1 MRDDIIRRLGLIH
14 FEQNGTFIL
23 LARGSGWRFNSH
35 MRKAKSQ
42 FTRNPKRETD
52 VSKLGTLFRSPRRK
66 GFTLIELLIVIGII
80 GVLIGVAVPVYK
92 SSIRKANE
100 AAAVTTLSAIRV
112 AQAKYVVD
120 HKGQYGTFRE
130 LFEEG
135 YLDKR
140 FNYEQPHERGY
151 VFVITLIPKSEDK
164 AAAFSVNANP
174 EQSQGIGATG
184 KNFYYLDA
192 DSGICFSKLGP
203 ATAADE
209 TL

>member
-1 MRDDIIRRLGLIH
+1 MRR
-14 FEQNGTFIL
+14 
-23 LARGSGWRFNSH
+23 
-35 MRKAKSQ
+35 AKSHLIRNPELE
-42 FTRNPKRETD
+42 TRNSELET
-52 VSKLGTLFRSPRRK
+52 VFLPSRRK
-66 GFTLIELLIVIGII
+66 GFTLIELLIVIAII
-80 GVLIGVAVPVYK
+80 GILVGVGVPLYK

-151 VFVITLIPKSEDK
+151 VFVITLNPKSEDK
-164 AAAFSVNANP
+164 AASFSVNANP
-174 EQSQGIGATG
+174 EQSSGIGATG
-184 KNFYYLDA
+184 KNFYYIDPE
-192 DSGICFSKLGP
+192 SGICFSHVGP
-203 ATAADE
+203 ATAADD